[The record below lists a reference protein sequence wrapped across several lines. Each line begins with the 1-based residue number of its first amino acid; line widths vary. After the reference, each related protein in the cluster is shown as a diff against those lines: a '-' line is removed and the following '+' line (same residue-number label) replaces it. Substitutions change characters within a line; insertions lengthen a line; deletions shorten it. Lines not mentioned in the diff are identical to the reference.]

1 MSAQGMCSTTSDF
14 FFCLACMVLEKKF
27 ILCSHFNVTLH
38 CVENSDMKEC
48 MLNLLGTGDF
58 STTSD

>member
-1 MSAQGMCSTTSDF
+1 MSAQGMCSTTSNF
-14 FFCLACMVLEKKF
+14 FFCLACTVLEKKF
-27 ILCSHFNVTLH
+27 MLYSQFSVTLH

-48 MLNLLGTGDF
+48 MLSLSGTGDF